1 MKRIRSA
8 MIRGKRVRIV
18 WRNLSKENVLGYA
31 HQQPHMIEVDTNMDE
46 KLTADTL
53 THEALHIALPDLD
66 EEAVNQIA
74 IDITTMLD
82 RADLLKGDE

>member
-8 MIRGKRVRIV
+8 KIRGKRVPIQ
-18 WRNLSKENVLGYA
+18 WRSLKKDDVLCYA
-31 HQQPHMIEVDTNMDE
+31 HQHPNLIEIDTSMDE

-66 EEAVNQIA
+66 EEVVNQIA
-74 IDITTMLD
+74 IDIITMLD
-82 RADLLKGDE
+82 RADLIKADE